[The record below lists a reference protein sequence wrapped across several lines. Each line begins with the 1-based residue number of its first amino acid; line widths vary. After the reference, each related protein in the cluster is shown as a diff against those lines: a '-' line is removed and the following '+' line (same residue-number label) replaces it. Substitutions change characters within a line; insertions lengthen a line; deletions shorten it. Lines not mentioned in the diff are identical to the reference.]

1 MNIRIKK
8 RSFVRIVS
16 YISALVLVL
25 GVFCARELYEDAYKV
40 PDDMLA
46 GYNENFSTLSTSLNN
61 LSGILRKYPYVHS
74 AYGLSVLASEI
85 QYEAGM
91 AKSALEGLPVSAM
104 NLSNTTKLFSQVGDY
119 VFMIAKKAING
130 EQISES
136 ENEVMLSFAEKAGA
150 LADRIALLEA
160 ELLDSNSE
168 PDAIMELF
176 FDDDSKVDPD
186 TYALRQEDAKLG
198 ADQSY
203 LVYDGAYS
211 DSAISGGYEFLRE
224 SEQISEAEALAEA
237 RKFIDS
243 EDLRYVGSVEDDNIP
258 CYYFTSGDQ
267 DVFISRLGG
276 YAVSY
281 SYNRASGDVTIT
293 EEQAEQK
300 AVEYLASHGYPDM
313 SAVYAYPSGNVYYIT
328 LAYTGGDVLYLG
340 DIITVGIAA
349 DNGGVVLMNAGG
361 YLRNHGV
368 EQQPEFE
375 LTQEQAAEK
384 LNGIEAASVR
394 KVMLLTDGGY
404 DKSCY
409 EFTIDAGEGQTV
421 LVYINAAN
429 GNEERVLIVVE
440 DENGRYVI

>member
-74 AYGLSVLASEI
+74 AYGLSVLASEV

-91 AKSALEGLPVSAM
+91 AKSAAGGPTCLCDESVQHHQA
-104 NLSNTTKLFSQVGDY
+104 LFTGGRLCLYDSQ
-119 VFMIAKKAING
+119 KAING

-237 RKFIDS
+237 KKFIDS

-276 YAVSY
+276 YA
-281 SYNRASGDVTIT
+281 
-293 EEQAEQK
+293 
-300 AVEYLASHGYPDM
+300 
-313 SAVYAYPSGNVYYIT
+313 
-328 LAYTGGDVLYLG
+328 
-340 DIITVGIAA
+340 
-349 DNGGVVLMNAGG
+349 
-361 YLRNHGV
+361 
-368 EQQPEFE
+368 
-375 LTQEQAAEK
+375 
-384 LNGIEAASVR
+384 
-394 KVMLLTDGGY
+394 
-404 DKSCY
+404 
-409 EFTIDAGEGQTV
+409 
-421 LVYINAAN
+421 
-429 GNEERVLIVVE
+429 RVLFL
-440 DENGRYVI
+440 